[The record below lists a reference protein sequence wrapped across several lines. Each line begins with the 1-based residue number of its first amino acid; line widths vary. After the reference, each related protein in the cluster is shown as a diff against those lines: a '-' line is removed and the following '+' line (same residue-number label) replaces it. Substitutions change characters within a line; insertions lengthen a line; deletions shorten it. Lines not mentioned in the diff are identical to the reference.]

1 MYTRWIPFLNK
12 KNIILASS
20 SPRRKEI
27 LSELG
32 FNFEIHK
39 SEFEENISKDNISPS
54 KYVEET
60 CNGKFEY
67 YLKNQRNFPCDL
79 LITADSIIEF
89 NNKILEKPKDKNEL
103 KEWFKLYSNNKIIV
117 HTYMVIGIINKEF
130 NCIKKEKFLTST
142 NVIFDEISEDEIN
155 DYINTK
161 DPYDKAGGFGIQASA
176 KIFIKGIEGDYYNVV
191 GFPVNSFIKHLN
203 KLLNDVYGKDYINY
217 IK

>member
-32 FNFEIHK
+32 IHFEIHK
-39 SEFEENISKDNISPS
+39 SEFEENISKEDISPS

-67 YLKNQRNFPCDL
+67 YLKNQRNYPCDI

-89 NNKILEKPKDKNEL
+89 NNKILEKPKDKNQL
-103 KEWFKLYSNNKIIV
+103 KEWLNLYSENKIIV
-117 HTYMVIGIINKEF
+117 HTYMVIGIIDTKF
-130 NCIKKEKFLTST
+130 NCIKKEQFITST
-142 NVIFDEISEDEIN
+142 NVIFDKISEDEIN
-155 DYINTK
+155 DYINTN

-176 KIFIKGIEGDYYNVV
+176 KVFIKGIEGDFYNVV
-191 GFPVNSFIKHLN
+191 GFPVNAFIKHLN
-203 KLLNDVYGKDYINY
+203 KLLCDVYGKNAYTQY
-217 IK
+217 